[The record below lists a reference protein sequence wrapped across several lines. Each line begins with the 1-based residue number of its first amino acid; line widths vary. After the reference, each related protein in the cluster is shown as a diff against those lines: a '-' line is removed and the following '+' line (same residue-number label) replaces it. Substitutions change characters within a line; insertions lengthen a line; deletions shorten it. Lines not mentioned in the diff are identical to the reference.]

1 MRSMGLLALPRRS
14 FAVLVPALLAGALA
28 APATAED
35 GYDLWLRYRP
45 LPKEDQA
52 AARRA
57 LTAVVAEGTSPAAVV
72 AQTEIMRG
80 LAGLLGAPLAR
91 KTVVTHD
98 GAVVIGTPT
107 NSPLVAHLGLGEAL
121 ARLGPEG
128 FVIRSTKIGRY
139 RATVIASDG
148 EPGVLYGVFRFL
160 RLLDTGGRA
169 ERLDL
174 AERPRLARRLLDHW
188 DNLDGSIERGYA
200 GASLWKWS
208 ELPGTVDPRVLD
220 YARANASI
228 GINGTVL
235 NSVNASPLSLRADYL
250 EKAAA
255 LAGAMRPYGL
265 RVYLSANFAA
275 PKTLGGL
282 DTADPLD
289 PKVAAWW
296 KAKADEIYRLIP
308 DFGGFLVKANSEGQ
322 PGPQDYHRTHADGAN
337 VLADAVAPH
346 GGVVMWRAFVY
357 DASVDADRVKRA
369 YLEFVPLDGKFHR
382 NVFAQVKNGPL
393 DFMPRE
399 PFHPLFGSL
408 PRTPIMAEL
417 QITQEYLGWSNHLVY
432 LGPMWQEFLGADTYV
447 QGPGSTV
454 AKVVDGTLPA
464 YPDTGMAGV
473 ANTGSDRNWCGHDFA
488 QANWYAYGR
497 LAWDPGLRADAVADE
512 WIRAT
517 WTRDPKVA
525 ARIRDLMMGSRE
537 TYVRY
542 TMPLGLHHLIGGD
555 HYAPMPENDDSR
567 RLDWSAIYYHRA
579 DANGIGVDRTSAGTG
594 ALAQYSPAL
603 VEAWGQPR
611 TCPENLLLWFHRLP
625 WDHPMASK
633 KTLWQELVRH
643 YRQGAREAAAMESAW
658 RDLAGQVDAERHAAV
673 AAKLRIQAGDAAA
686 WSEKCLRYFQG
697 FSQRPLSEE

>member
-1 MRSMGLLALPRRS
+1 MAVLARPRRS
-14 FAVLVPALLAGALA
+14 LAILLPVLLTAALSR
-28 APATAED
+28 PATAED

-45 LPKEDQA
+45 LPKEAQA
-52 AARRA
+52 AARRS
-57 LTAVVAEGTSPAAVV
+57 LTAVVAEGTSPAAVA
-72 AQTEIMRG
+72 AQAEIGRG
-80 LAGLLGAPLAR
+80 LVGLLGTPVPR
-91 KTVVTHD
+91 KAAVTQD
-98 GAVVIGTPT
+98 GALVIGTPKT
-107 NSPLVAHLGLGEAL
+107 SPVVAALGLGESL
-121 ARLGPEG
+121 ARMGPEG
-128 FVIRSTKIGRY
+128 FVIKSTRVGRY
-139 RATVIASDG
+139 RATVVASEG
-148 EPGVLYGVFRFL
+148 EPGLLYGVFRLL

-169 ERLDL
+169 DRLDL

-200 GASLWKWS
+200 GTSLWKWS
-208 ELPGTVDPRVLD
+208 ELPGTVDPRVVD

-282 DTADPLD
+282 DTADPAD
-289 PKVAAWW
+289 PQVAAWW

-357 DASVDADRVKRA
+357 DASVDPDRVKRA

-417 QITQEYLGWSNHLVY
+417 QVTQEYLGWSNHLVY
-432 LGPMWQEFLGADTYV
+432 LGPMWQEFFDADTYV

-497 LAWDPGLRADAVADE
+497 LAWDPGLRAEAIADE

-517 WTRDPKVA
+517 WTRDPKAA

-555 HYAPMPENDDSR
+555 HYVPMPENDDPR

-579 DANGIGVDRTSAGTG
+579 DAKGIGVDRTGSGTG
-594 ALAQYSPAL
+594 ALSQYSPAL

-643 YRQGAREAAAMESAW
+643 YRQGAREAAAMEAAW

-673 AAKLRIQAGDAAA
+673 AAKLRIQTQDAAA